1 MNNMNELILEIESM
15 INNSVSYR
23 HLNITYRLLQ
33 KFEDELNNESYTQLI
48 FKLSNKE
55 NTLTN
60 VY

>member
-1 MNNMNELILEIESM
+1 MNDMNELILEIESM
-15 INNSVSYR
+15 INNSDSYR
-23 HLNITYRLLQ
+23 HLNITYRLLR

>member
-55 NTLTN
+55 NTLS
-60 VY
+60 